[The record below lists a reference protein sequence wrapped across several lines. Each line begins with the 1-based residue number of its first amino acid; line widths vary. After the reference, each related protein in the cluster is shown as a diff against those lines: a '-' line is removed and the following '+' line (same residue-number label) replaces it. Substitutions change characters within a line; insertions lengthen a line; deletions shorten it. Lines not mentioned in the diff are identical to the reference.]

1 VYDRTEA
8 ASELTPERI
17 ELRIEVN
24 TMSTPRLPGSD
35 SHTTAQLQI
44 ARRWR
49 NAMFVVFAAC
59 GFALAAWVSRTP
71 AVRDGLGASTAE
83 MGWLIFAIAGGAIF
97 GLTAAGVVVGRYG
110 VRPVIRIA
118 LLIAAAGLVVV
129 GLGAALASLAVVAA
143 GLIVFGLGFGTTDVS
158 MNVAGAANERA
169 LGRTVMPIFH
179 STYSMG
185 TLVGAGIGVL
195 AQHLGLGVGIHLAV
209 AAVAMVAAVIPATR
223 LLPAGVGVATPG
235 QPKLTRS
242 ERFAIWRDPRTLLL
256 GVLVLGMGLAEGAAE
271 DWLPLA
277 MVDGYGVDE
286 TSAAALFGVFVVT
299 MTLGR
304 LFGVILID
312 RFGRVAMLRASALVA
327 ALGLVVVIFGPE
339 VFGPQI
345 VGTGIVGMGIVGMGA
360 TTAAIGIAL
369 WGLGT
374 SLGLP
379 VGMSA
384 AADDPRTAS
393 ARVSAAATV
402 GYAAFLFGPPV
413 LAFAGEHVGLLHSFL
428 IVLALVVVAGLIA
441 PVARPL
447 VSPSNDEPAAAPA
460 DRPATGRELASV
472 S

>member
-1 VYDRTEA
+1 
-8 ASELTPERI
+8 
-17 ELRIEVN
+17 
-24 TMSTPRLPGSD
+24 MSTPRLTGSD
-35 SHTTAQLQI
+35 SLASTQRPD

-71 AVRDGLGASTAE
+71 AVRDGLGATTAE

-97 GLTAAGVVVGRYG
+97 GLTAAGVLVGRFG

-118 LLIAAAGLVVV
+118 LLTAAAGLVVV
-129 GLGAALASLAVVAA
+129 GLGAALASFAVVAT
-143 GLIVFGLGFGTTDVS
+143 GLIVFGLGFGTTDVA
-158 MNVAGAANERA
+158 MNVAGAANERT
-169 LGRTVMPIFH
+169 LGRTILPIFH
-179 STYSMG
+179 ATYSMG

-195 AQHLGLGVGIHLAV
+195 AQHLGLGVGAHLTI
-209 AAVAMVAAVIPATR
+209 AAVLMVAAVLPATR
-223 LLPAGVGVATPG
+223 MLPAGIGVAIPG

-242 ERFAIWRDPRTLLL
+242 ERLSVWRDPRTLLI
-256 GVLVLGMGLAEGAAE
+256 GVMVLGMGLAEGAAE

-277 MVDGYGVDE
+277 MVDGYGVTE

-312 RFGRVAMLRASALVA
+312 RFGRVATLRASALVA
-327 ALGLVVVIFGPE
+327 ALGLVIVIFGPE
-339 VFGPQI
+339 IFAPQMFGGP
-345 VGTGIVGMGIVGMGA
+345 A

-413 LAFAGEHVGLLHSFL
+413 LAFAGEHIGLLHSFL
-428 IVLALVVVAGLIA
+428 IVLALVVLAGLIA

-447 VSPSNDEPAAAPA
+447 PAGSNDAATDEPAPA
-460 DRPATGRELASV
+460 LRTRTRTRTRTENRPTTARELTSV

>member
-1 VYDRTEA
+1 
-8 ASELTPERI
+8 
-17 ELRIEVN
+17 
-24 TMSTPRLPGSD
+24 MSTPRLTGSD
-35 SHTTAQLQI
+35 SPATAQRQVAQLRD

-49 NAMFVVFAAC
+49 NAMFVVFTAC

-71 AVRDGLGASTAE
+71 AVREGLGASTAE
-83 MGWLIFAIAGGAIF
+83 MGWLIFAIAAGAIV
-97 GLTAAGVVVGRYG
+97 GLTAAGVLVGRFG

-118 LLIAAAGLVVV
+118 LLTAAAGLVVV
-129 GLGAALASLAVVAA
+129 GLGTALTSFAVVAA
-143 GLIVFGLGFGTTDVS
+143 GLVVFGLGFGTTDVS
-158 MNVAGAANERA
+158 MNVAGAANEGA
-169 LGRTVMPIFH
+169 LGRTIMPIFH
-179 STYSMG
+179 ATYSIG
-185 TLVGAGIGVL
+185 TLLGAGLGVL
-195 AQHLGLGVGIHLAV
+195 AQHLGLDVGIHLAV
-209 AAVAMVAAVIPATR
+209 AAVVMVAAIIPATR
-223 LLPAGVGVATPG
+223 MLPAGIGVATPG

-242 ERFAIWRDPRTLLL
+242 DRLAIWRDPRTLLIGL
-256 GVLVLGMGLAEGAAE
+256 MVLGMGLAEGAAE

-277 MVDGYGVDE
+277 MVDGYGVNE

-304 LFGVILID
+304 LFGVFLID
-312 RFGRVAMLRASALVA
+312 RFGRVAMVRASALVA
-327 ALGLVVVIFGPE
+327 TLGLVLVIFGPE
-339 VFGPQI
+339 LFGA
-345 VGTGIVGMGIVGMGA
+345 GA
-360 TTAAIGIAL
+360 ATAAIGIAL

-447 VSPSNDEPAAAPA
+447 IVASNDEPAAGPA
-460 DRPATGRELASV
+460 DRPTTERELASV

>member
-286 TSAAALFGVFVVT
+286 TSAAALFGV
-299 MTLGR
+299 
-304 LFGVILID
+304 ILID

-345 VGTGIVGMGIVGMGA
+345 VGTGIVGMGA

-384 AADDPRTAS
+384 AADHPPTAS
-393 ARVSAAATV
+393 ARASAAATH
-402 GYAAFLFGPPV
+402 GYEPLLIGPPV

-447 VSPSNDEPAAAPA
+447 VSPSNEEPAAAPA

>member
-1 VYDRTEA
+1 
-8 ASELTPERI
+8 
-17 ELRIEVN
+17 
-24 TMSTPRLPGSD
+24 MSTPRLPGSD
-35 SHTTAQLQI
+35 SPATAQQHA

-83 MGWLIFAIAGGAIF
+83 MGWLIFAIAGGAIV
-97 GLTAAGVVVGRYG
+97 GLTAAGVLVGSYG
-110 VRPVIRIA
+110 VRPVVRIA
-118 LLIAAAGLVVV
+118 LLTSAAGLVVV
-129 GLGAALASLAVVAA
+129 GLGAALASFAVVAT

-179 STYSMG
+179 ATYSMG
-185 TLVGAGIGVL
+185 TLLGAGIGVL
-195 AQHLGLGVGIHLAV
+195 AQHLGLGVGIHLTL
-209 AAVAMVAAVIPATR
+209 AAILMVAAVVPATR
-223 LLPAGVGVATPG
+223 MLPAGVGVATAG
-235 QPKLTRS
+235 QPKLTRT
-242 ERFAIWRDPRTLLL
+242 ERLSIWRDPRTLLIGL
-256 GVLVLGMGLAEGAAE
+256 LVLGMGLAEGAAE

-277 MVDGYGVDE
+277 MVDGYGVNE

-304 LFGVILID
+304 LSGVILID

-339 VFGPQI
+339 LFGPTA
-345 VGTGIVGMGIVGMGA
+345 V
-360 TTAAIGIAL
+360 TAAIGIAL

-413 LAFAGEHVGLLHSFL
+413 LAFAGEHVGLLHSFV
-428 IVLALVVVAGLIA
+428 IVLALVALAGLIA

-447 VSPSNDEPAAAPA
+447 AVTSHDASADEPSTRGEDRPA
-460 DRPATGRELASV
+460 DQSEDRPATTRELASV